1 MGLVIQIGFGI
12 VLGWYLITRF
22 EKIKA
27 VIFSPFKFLWWI
39 AKKISLILFN
49 IIYAISKELA
59 EIILKVLPYIIFLLV
74 TVAVLG
80 GVGLTVIKFEL
91 QDYFGTSLVVIFA
104 LFFVYAVY
112 VMFKESY
119 ENYKSKTTNDWM
131 VAGILGLLI
140 SFALVG
146 ALYKFIEPYVS
157 N

>member
-104 LFFVYAVY
+104 LFFV
-112 VMFKESY
+112 FS
-119 ENYKSKTTNDWM
+119 S
-131 VAGILGLLI
+131 
-140 SFALVG
+140 
-146 ALYKFIEPYVS
+146 
-157 N
+157 